1 MPNLI
6 SVVIPAYNATP
17 TLAETLRSALRQTH
31 AELEVI
37 VVDDGSKDGTRAMA
51 ESFAAEDPRVRV
63 ISKANAGVAAA
74 RNTGID
80 AARGDF
86 IAPLDADDLWH
97 PDKLRLQL
105 ERFTNGPPSL
115 GLVYNWYRRIDTSG
129 RIIDISAAPVVE
141 GWVLYRHLDWNFVSN
156 GSTPLI
162 RRSALGDVRYDPG
175 LNAVGAQG
183 CEDYLIQLQIAL
195 NHQFACVPA
204 YLTGYRR
211 TDGAMT
217 EDVGRMI
224 RSHIQMYRVLWPD
237 LDDTARRLARRRMAG
252 FFAEYARNRA
262 RRGLAREAIGAVGQA
277 FAHDPLGAPLKLA
290 EQARL
295 TFIYLS
301 RGKRVR
307 ADRPI
312 DPRHFD
318 AYSDS
323 EIDTPWDAR
332 RRLQRFKSLAVLDD
346 AYDPGMVERPA
357 S

>member
-1 MPNLI
+1 MPNLV
-6 SVVIPAYNATP
+6 SVVVPAYNATA

-31 AELEVI
+31 ADLEVI
-37 VVDDGSKDGTRAMA
+37 VVDDGSKDGTRALA

-63 ISKANAGVAAA
+63 ISKPNGGVAAA
-74 RNTGID
+74 RNAGID

-105 ERFTNGPPSL
+105 ERFTNGPASL

-129 RIIDISAAPVVE
+129 RIIDASAAPVVE

-162 RRSALGDVRYDPG
+162 RRSALGDLRYDPG
-175 LNAVGAQG
+175 LNAANAQG
-183 CEDYLIQLQIAL
+183 CEDYLIQLQVAL
-195 NHQFACVPA
+195 KHQFACVPA

-224 RSHIQMYRVLWPD
+224 RSHIQMYRVMWPE
-237 LDDTARRLARRRMAG
+237 LDDTARNLARRRMAT

-262 RRGLAREAIGAVGQA
+262 RRGLAREALAAVGEA
-277 FAHDPLGAPLKLA
+277 FAHDPFGAPHKLV

-295 TFIYLS
+295 AIVYLGRRS
-301 RGKRVR
+301 TGGAERV
-307 ADRPI
+307 I

-318 AYSDS
+318 AYSDT
-323 EIDTPWDAR
+323 EVDTAWDSR
-332 RRLQRFKSLAVLDD
+332 RRLQRFRSLAALDA
-346 AYDPGMVERPA
+346 AYDPHMVGRPV

>member
-97 PDKLRLQL
+97 PDKLRLQH
-105 ERFTNGPPSL
+105 ERFVNGPASL

-129 RIIDISAAPVVE
+129 RVVDPSATPVVE

-162 RRSALGDVRYDPG
+162 RRSALGDLRYDPG
-175 LNAVGAQG
+175 LNAAGNQG

-195 NHQFACVPA
+195 KHQFACVPA

-224 RSHIQMYRVLWPD
+224 RSHIQMYQVLWPD
-237 LDDTARRLARRRMAG
+237 LDAAARKLASRRMAT

-262 RRGLAREAIGAVGQA
+262 RRGLVGEALDALGQA
-277 FAHDPLGAPLKLA
+277 FRHDPARAPLKLA

-295 TFIYLS
+295 GMIYLGR
-301 RGKRVR
+301 RGAGV
-307 ADRPI
+307 DRQI

-318 AYSDS
+318 AYSATEVDTAWDS
-323 EIDTPWDAR
+323 R
-332 RRLQRFKSLAVLDD
+332 RRLQRFESLAALDA
-346 AYDPGMVERPA
+346 AYDPRMVERPA

>member
-37 VVDDGSKDGTRAMA
+37 VVDDGSKDGTRARA

-262 RRGLAREAIGAVGQA
+262 RRGLAREAIGAVGQT
-277 FAHDPLGAPLKLA
+277 FAHDPLGAPFKLA

-301 RGKRVR
+301 RSKRVR
-307 ADRPI
+307 VDRPI

-332 RRLQRFKSLAVLDD
+332 RRLQRFKSLAALDD